1 MGRRVG
7 FGKQVYSGKTLE
19 PEPTFP
25 GELGVAKGPE
35 MKCLYPVERR
45 GREEEELSK
54 TKSDR
59 TPCCMG
65 LVGTESFSEIS
76 DKNMT

>member
-1 MGRRVG
+1 
-7 FGKQVYSGKTLE
+7 
-19 PEPTFP
+19 
-25 GELGVAKGPE
+25 

-76 DKNMT
+76 DKKMT